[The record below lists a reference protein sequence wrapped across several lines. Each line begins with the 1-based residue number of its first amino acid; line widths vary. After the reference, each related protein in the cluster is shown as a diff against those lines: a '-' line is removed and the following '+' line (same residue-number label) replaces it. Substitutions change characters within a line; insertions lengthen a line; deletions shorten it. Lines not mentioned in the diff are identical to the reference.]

1 MAQLVDALASET
13 SEKSHTSSS
22 LVRSTN
28 IFGGNMEEVLK
39 EQIDYISEMINETS
53 SEYIKDS
60 LEKIMDVLTRL
71 SESFHLDN
79 NISIVQD
86 RLKGIIEFIET
97 ITTKIEETDGPT
109 DEETIDGLNI
119 LESNLK
125 QCLNSK
131 TI

>member
-1 MAQLVDALASET
+1 
-13 SEKSHTSSS
+13 
-22 LVRSTN
+22 
-28 IFGGNMEEVLK
+28 MEEVLK

-53 SEYIKDS
+53 SEFIKDS
-60 LEKIMDVLTRL
+60 LEKIKSVLIRL

-86 RLKGIIEFIET
+86 RLKGIIEFIEA
-97 ITTKIEETDGPT
+97 ITTKIEETDGLT

>member
-1 MAQLVDALASET
+1 
-13 SEKSHTSSS
+13 
-22 LVRSTN
+22 
-28 IFGGNMEEVLK
+28 MEEVLK

-60 LEKIMDVLTRL
+60 LEKIMDVLIRL

-86 RLKGIIEFIET
+86 RLKGIIEFIEA